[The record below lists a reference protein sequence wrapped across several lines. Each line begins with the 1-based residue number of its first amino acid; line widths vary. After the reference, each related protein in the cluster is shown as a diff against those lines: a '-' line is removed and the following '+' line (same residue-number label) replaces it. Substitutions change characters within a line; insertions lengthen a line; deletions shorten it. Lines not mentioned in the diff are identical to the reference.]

1 MYHPRRIEM
10 EPPRRVMVIGSP
22 GSDKASLCRE
32 LSTRLNLPLIALD
45 REYWQPGWKRPD
57 PAAWRAR
64 VAELAG
70 QDEWVIQGT
79 YPSTLD
85 IRALRAD
92 WIVWI
97 DLPMPVCFTRK
108 LRQMLSARK
117 QKTSEI
123 ATGCPRRFD
132 ASLLRFIWSF
142 PTVVAPRIAALI
154 ARERRNRTIFILR
167 TKHEREEFLAR
178 VPTLGG
184 MGRDVADGKPES

>member
-1 MYHPRRIEM
+1 MYHARRIEL

-32 LSTRLNLPLIALD
+32 IATRLKLPLIALD
-45 REYWQPGWKRPD
+45 QEYWKPGWTRPD
-57 PAAWRAR
+57 PAEWRAR
-64 VAELAG
+64 VAALAE

-79 YPSTLD
+79 YPSTIE
-85 IRALRAD
+85 IRAARAD
-92 WIVWI
+92 WIVWV

-108 LRQMLSARK
+108 LREMLAARS
-117 QKTSEI
+117 QKTPEI
-123 ATGCPRRFD
+123 APGCPRRFD

-142 PTVVAPRIAALI
+142 PAVVAPRIAALI

-167 TKHEREEFLAR
+167 SKHERDEFLAK

-184 MGRDVADGKPES
+184 MGHDAAGETPES